1 MQTGVIHEGGFPQK
15 ADEAMVTEN
24 AKAMLGLQIGDP
36 ILVDTPDGTSLEFT
50 ISGFM
55 ESFSKILKE
64 DSYAVC
70 QTTKALRSIYPGVT
84 NGEPEDYNSVFYVQF
99 STHSNIR
106 NTIADMK
113 SQLGLSDEQVSENTK
128 LLGLLGQSGNSFM
141 LQIYSSAAVLFLL
154 VLLAGIM
161 MIASSLNSN
170 VAQRTE
176 FLE

>member
-1 MQTGVIHEGGFPQK
+1 MI
-15 ADEAMVTEN
+15 TEN
-24 AKAMLGLQIGDP
+24 AKTMLGLQIGDA
-36 ILVDTPDGTSLEFT
+36 ISVNAPDGASYRFT
-50 ISGFM
+50 ISGFIKNA
-55 ESFSKILKE
+55 SKTMKE
-64 DSYAVC
+64 DSYAVSL
-70 QTTKALRSIYPGVT
+70 TTKAFRSLYPGVT
-84 NGEPEDYNSVFYVQF
+84 NGKPADYNSVFCVQF

-113 SQLGLSDEQVSENTK
+113 SQFGLSDEQVSENTK

-141 LQIYSSAAVLFLL
+141 MQIYSSAAVLFLL